1 MRPRK
6 DQNDLIVGGKQLAIL
21 QAVFSLKDDAYGGG
35 IFVYLA
41 EQGEKTVLPQIYS
54 ALAKLEGDGLVEHKF
69 SQPRNVRG
77 GRRRKIYTIT
87 GKGQRILQES
97 LLQAPRSGSR
107 STWVFPGLGGRQ
119 QT

>member
-6 DQNDLIVGGKQLAIL
+6 DRNDLVVGGKQLAIL
-21 QAVFSLKDDAYGGG
+21 QAVFSLKNDAYGGG

-41 EQGEKTVLPQIYS
+41 EQGDKTVLPQIYS
-54 ALAKLEGDGLVEHKF
+54 ALAKLESDGLVEHEF

-77 GRRRKIYTIT
+77 GRRRKIYRIT
-87 GKGQRILQES
+87 GKGHRILRDS
-97 LLQAPRSGSR
+97 LTKAPRSGSR
-107 STWVFPGLGGRQ
+107 PTWVFPGLRGKQ